1 MVVEIVTD
9 FFDGSISQPRRVI
22 VVVEPATSGKSA
34 ASRIDP
40 ASTTITVAQGDPF
53 ARAAGNYVGHYR
65 WEQPASSSTRKLE
78 FKNSI
83 RKSKSAYRGRR
94 TRVFNSSLNYS
105 DSDPAKPFRS
115 PRDHSKK
122 LSVRLFASASALAT

>member
-9 FFDGSISQPRRVI
+9 FFDGSTSQPRRVI

-34 ASRIDP
+34 ASRIHP
-40 ASTTITVAQGDPF
+40 ASTTITVAPGDPF
-53 ARAAGNYVGHYR
+53 ARAAGNYVAHYR

-83 RKSKSAYRGRR
+83 RKSEFAYRGHRP
-94 TRVFNSSLNYS
+94 RVFTSFFN
-105 DSDPAKPFRS
+105 
-115 PRDHSKK
+115 
-122 LSVRLFASASALAT
+122 